1 MTTTKHFTHRFFRL
15 AQGGLAVSL
24 VLIGVVGF
32 GKVASAH
39 DDAIVGVASCS
50 SPLGTSYTVSWTV
63 TDVT

>member
-1 MTTTKHFTHRFFRL
+1 MTGTSHFTHGLHRI
-15 AQGGLAVSL
+15 AQRGLALTL

-32 GKVASAH
+32 SKAASAH
-39 DDAIVGVASCS
+39 DDLIVGVASCS